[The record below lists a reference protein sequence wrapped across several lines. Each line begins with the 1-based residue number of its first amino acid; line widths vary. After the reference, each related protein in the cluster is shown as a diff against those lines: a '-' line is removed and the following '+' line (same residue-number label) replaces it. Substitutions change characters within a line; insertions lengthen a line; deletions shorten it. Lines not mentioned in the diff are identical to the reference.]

1 MDLFLVLTKL
11 KVSCWLITGMSHLGW
26 RVSHYWA
33 TAVVLFSLKLNCS
46 LQSALQK
53 SGCKDQHN
61 GCGQLGWQV
70 TAAHPGKPGEGP
82 RRRRMASV
90 AQAQAGFLNGLH
102 GNEGVVTAVALDWPR
117 ISQFSV
123 ELYFQFQVKDI
134 FCSLL
139 GNVWFPY
146 YLVNQISELAPA
158 NDT

>member
-1 MDLFLVLTKL
+1 M
-11 KVSCWLITGMSHLGW
+11 
-26 RVSHYWA
+26 
-33 TAVVLFSLKLNCS
+33 
-46 LQSALQK
+46 
-53 SGCKDQHN
+53 
-61 GCGQLGWQV
+61 
-70 TAAHPGKPGEGP
+70 AA
-82 RRRRMASV
+82 V
-90 AQAQAGFLNGLH
+90 AQAQDGFLNGLQ
-102 GNEGVVTAVALDWPR
+102 GSEGVVTAVALDWPR